1 MNRFGSALLGAAVLF
16 LCPRPSIAQDI
27 QPPPKVL
34 VIMRE
39 FVKPGKTGAIHDKS
53 ESAFVQ
59 AFTKAK
65 SDSHYLGMNSLS
77 GKPRSLFF
85 TGYDSF
91 EAWEKDT
98 EATNKNAALS
108 AAIDRALVADGELLD
123 SFDQA
128 AFVFRDDFS
137 LNATV
142 DIARMRYFEI
152 EVFHTRPG
160 REAEWTEGTKLVLA
174 ALRKSNPDAHF
185 ACYQSFFG
193 APNGTFLFITP
204 HKSASEVDRNIARDQ
219 GFAEAMGESGMKK
232 LSELSAA
239 SIESSEDNLFSFN
252 PKMSYVPDAWI
263 KADPDFWKPKAAA
276 PAAKPAAEKEK
287 PPQ

>member
-16 LCPRPSIAQDI
+16 LCPRPSVAQDI

-39 FVKPGKTGAIHDKS
+39 FVKPGKSGAIHDKS

-65 SDSHYLGMNSLS
+65 SNSHYLGMNSLS

-91 EAWEKDT
+91 EAWEKDA

-137 LNATV
+137 INATV
-142 DIARMRYFEI
+142 DIAHMRYFEI

-174 ALRKSNPDAHF
+174 ALKKATPDAHF
-185 ACYQSFFG
+185 ACYEGFYG
-193 APNGTFLFITP
+193 APGGTFLFITP
-204 HKSASEVDRNIARDQ
+204 LKSASEVDRNIEHNK
-219 GFAEAMGESGMKK
+219 GFVEAMGESGMKK
-232 LSELSAA
+232 LGELSAA
-239 SIESSEDNLFSFN
+239 SIESSEANLFMFN
-252 PKMSYVPDAWI
+252 PKMSYPPDAWI
-263 KADPDFWKPKAAA
+263 KADPDFWKPKPSAS
-276 PAAKPAAEKEK
+276 AAKPAAEKEK
-287 PPQ
+287 PAQ